1 MELKPLFI
9 EVSSGIYERRWV
21 HMATISLGSIYYAI
35 SIAFVLCSAAYK
47 IGYEIGKNERK

>member
-9 EVSSGIYERRWV
+9 DIISGIYERRWV